1 MGNPYD
7 IADDDPD
14 YLAILKRYGVEPP
27 QAQKPKGGFFG
38 DVARGTGQ
46 VIGSFGTTAKDLGAE
61 RIGGA
66 MESYGTGLARR
77 NPAEINTFAD
87 VVEKPFTT
95 IREGAG
101 EMLPQLPANIGAGL
115 AGRVIGGALG
125 SFAGPVGTA
134 AGQWAGGLGGAYL
147 ANLAQEYGSIRQ
159 DQAEEGIDK
168 PGRALAAATPAAALD
183 FAIGPEGKVIKNI
196 AKKGLKTG
204 LAETAEGIAK
214 EGFFK
219 SVGKGALTEGPLT
232 EGPQTAMERW
242 GAEKPLNTGE
252 AWDEYAVASAKAA
265 AGGGAMTGVMHPF
278 GKRPQGEKPLTEDRP
293 TNLLTPDMPEGPAG
307 TQGELFDKEAFLNP
321 NAPVTDPASIYDTM
335 RGEGSFAGPVMD
347 ADTATAGDNAEY
359 QAQLHE
365 LITDRNEIDA
375 YIKSFEDAGHGATN
389 GLFNNQEDL
398 ERVEHA
404 KSLRAQIEDR
414 MEALATQF
422 YGDEYVT
429 EKPNAKAPRTKKAA
443 TKEGATRAE
452 ARAARTEDA
461 ASVSKTVDAVR
472 FIDPRKI
479 AEYKTF
485 EKEVVSRIAP
495 EQRQAARD
503 EFVSRISGKSS
514 TPQRSLDFSAPKPVR
529 FEDVGFGTD
538 GYGIGNVESQED
550 RLGSGWQTDLLAQP
564 TASETNA
571 ARQAERRAAAMSR
584 IEQAVSGRL
593 ARVPYSAPVGELIER
608 GLSANEP
615 TATGHRNGATEGTL
629 DLSGVRVT
637 PEEKEAA
644 SKLAEWQRVYDK
656 KHVYRKRLTTAEKA
670 ILAQPKPVVSPVA
683 VLPQREDVAVA
694 RVPQGAP
701 AASGSALDLSAVRGA
716 QAVGTPNPD
725 ARVENPFAESFALR
739 RITIKNRLGVDLTED
754 EQAMLTRRNVEIES
768 VPERRARELGPRQLD
783 MFGAPI
789 DRTAPGAVEETTG
802 DEVETET
809 PMQRRTNETTGVR
822 DFTGQQEMFNEDGSA
837 TYAAG
842 GNPWEGVDRT
852 TEALRVLRASPTR
865 ENLDVALRTAFA
877 EGLIERHATVS
888 DVTHEKTVRDAA
900 QQGLIPKN
908 KIIEIQTAADAQEA
922 TRAKAQAAL
931 DGLLAIKKPT
941 AADKAS
947 MAKLR
952 ATIHGVDTYFANVE
966 ATHDAV
972 VAPAKQFAELR
983 AMAARK
989 NIGVNAVRIEL
1000 EKTLARNQRRALP
1013 KNFAYQYEILDL
1025 NEQQRDEIE
1034 RQNLTQLAQL
1044 IKDNGGVI
1052 VVSEQD
1058 LAAIGVRKEN
1068 LKYGVATHE
1077 IQLTDE
1083 PVPQFRLIAGQSV
1096 PIMQQ
1101 VAAKKGDE
1109 DYNPAQP
1116 FVVRQVESPANVRAK
1131 TLNRD
1136 VIQITGVKP
1145 MKPRRDRGKRVAPSE
1160 QTDALREL
1168 SDIINLPGAG
1178 GRLVQ
1183 MATMVARG
1191 ITYDIIAKKLG
1202 VEKSTVSEKLQSVGL
1217 TAEQL
1222 HDLQR
1227 EVGIGADTVSFAE
1240 LFGDRGEE
1248 AGYFQVSDSIAG
1260 NSGEENLSD
1269 VAAKWIKSAEAA
1281 ADRNAEEGANT
1292 LLTSLQAATLRAEIE
1307 NAAREARRLEAE
1319 GREQAEFEEEVDEQD
1334 DLSEENQEHDA
1345 RLESTR
1351 KEYVNRLAAVKQ
1363 QRKELMA
1370 SWKATL
1376 AEWAEQGKAIT
1387 KALTGTKTLAEQQ
1400 KAVKGMAQPPSPERQ
1415 GVLEYEYKQDL
1426 KSLNEQIVERT
1437 MYLTELNEMWVDH
1450 EVFKAAARKTLNEV
1464 GGEKRYAAWA
1474 EWEKK
1479 VAASNAA
1486 IERRARLAT
1495 PRLGSVQSLYNMLRE
1510 GDVRTSAYKAL
1521 VDAGVTGREL
1531 ANTTE
1536 DAMVYWGAL
1545 ENNPVSWEDLN
1556 DGARAAALLAT
1567 AAYNRTVAELRTG
1580 QRNAL
1585 FPVEMF
1591 KQQSSVALDKLESSL
1606 RRIENAVKSGQ
1617 SVSRASAEAARTVF
1631 AEEPGNYGPDGEIRS
1646 DHELGVGTGLGG
1658 IAARTRAQ
1666 QQRVSSFRD
1675 LKKLF
1680 TKEAVA
1686 ELESYG
1692 FDEDTLALIAR
1703 AAPKEDTLAW
1713 LQDTLATFRK
1723 NYQSAMS
1730 EADKVSEA
1738 IQQVEEQTGKKNTR
1752 SKVIHAEKPAVP
1764 PAAQKAVDVS
1774 KGVETPAPIAE
1785 APVEKQYRETREEI
1799 ARKLSSVSD
1808 EIVAINAAVKTQ
1820 KGLKRTAAQIAR
1832 LKELNAESA
1841 RLTAKLSSKPKA
1853 VAQTPE
1859 DRNQKRRDARA
1870 AEKAAALAETTR
1882 EIAALLDAKF
1892 NALPY
1897 VSAAPDSSSIAPGTP
1912 VYYGNANRV
1921 TGTRASGTFLR
1932 MDGKNVVIA
1941 GDDGLTRTL
1950 PANAV
1955 RYDANN
1961 EFSQN
1966 EQNGTGQDAKTMGDT
1981 LRKLFF
1987 SPARFDKL
1995 VTIIQSKNQLTP
2007 AQYADL
2013 LTGSSDPASV
2023 QAVHRNGHIYM
2034 FADNIAPGR
2043 ELAVFLHELGVHLG
2057 MVNLLG
2063 KAKYDQLTAQIEQ
2076 WAKGSGRPENTLAKR
2091 ALARA
2096 KNAGEG
2102 QKKSEFVAYFV
2113 EEAILR
2119 GADPTAVAMMR
2130 EGPLKSWLRTVV
2142 AAMKSAMRRLGFRNT
2157 DKLTTQNI
2165 IDMAYGAA
2173 ALELTDSTEK
2183 APLSN
2188 GSRDFSTA
2196 SAVMQRVTEMFP
2208 SSKLNSSAWTNVK
2221 DAWHKF
2227 TPMWLTNTQLVE
2239 RFGEKLKS
2247 LKAYVHL
2254 QQMADSTRQQIQADT
2269 QKVMVKW
2276 NALDKKTEAAL
2287 AKLMLEATTLQAHP
2301 DKAFTDPANAHLKP
2315 ENKAAH
2321 AALAADWNALSQGA
2335 KGTYNEARKVL
2346 DARWKQRNEAYHG
2359 TVNNMYNPLIAKE
2372 TDAKTKARLIRNRD
2386 KAHAKYDKLMSSFQ
2400 GPYFPMMRIGDYVV
2414 VGMSPKYAALK
2425 AEQKDATGDKLEALQ
2440 DQIDALTSDPRHY
2453 SVSSYESA
2461 GEAEHAEK
2469 TLRTAEGFST
2479 ERLKREEFYATLSPM
2494 TTTGF
2499 ADLGSAIDESGFDTK
2514 TASKIKAM
2522 MTDLFISAL
2531 PENSALSRE
2540 AKRRNVHGVKAHE
2553 MQRTFAISGERDAFY
2568 ISRLKHSTEMNDALV
2583 DMQKEAKAEDNK
2595 SSAGFK
2601 YEHLHEEMKARMAL
2615 DMTFNDNPIQN
2626 ALSTLSW
2633 AYHLGVSPAFVF
2645 INSTQPWLVT
2655 GPVLAGRFGLKPAT
2669 DALAKAAADSFKIL
2683 KAARTDK
2690 TKPVGER
2697 LTQALDLSGLSPEEQ
2712 SMAENLIRRRILDIG
2727 MEHDLSTEAQGM
2739 NPAMAKVQRV
2749 MSWATQQVEL
2759 TNRLTTSLAAYR
2771 LARTEKS
2778 MTHDAAVDYAYDTT
2792 SQTQFDYNAGNT
2804 ARVMREGGPVPMAK
2818 LIFQFRRYQQSM
2830 LYLLGKNFDA
2840 AFRGNDTDKDHARA
2854 TLGYLF
2860 ASQGLVAGTLGV
2872 PMAGVALALAG
2883 LGGDG
2888 DDEEGSPE
2896 VRWRNMLTKMVGKD
2910 AAMVLTDGIP
2920 TMFGVNISKRI
2931 GMGDVASPFPMA
2943 KFNGTQGNSKN
2954 TVGQAMV
2961 NVAGAPA
2968 NLAVGLLDAK
2978 QFFASGQWNKGV
2990 EKLAQFGG
2998 KWPADILRAHRFST
3012 EGMTDRQGR
3021 VIVPADKFT
3030 GADIMMR
3037 AAGFAPAKESE
3048 YFLAN
3053 NAKLD
3058 VTMAIKERRT
3068 ALIDRLALRAEQG
3081 ESISGLVKESDVTEF
3096 NAKHNRQGAL
3106 GRITASDIQKKRIAD
3121 EKIPRQRDASGVRYT
3136 KTERDFRGLTAF
3148 AR

>member
-1 MGNPYD
+1 
-7 IADDDPD
+7 
-14 YLAILKRYGVEPP
+14 
-27 QAQKPKGGFFG
+27 
-38 DVARGTGQ
+38 
-46 VIGSFGTTAKDLGAE
+46 
-61 RIGGA
+61 
-66 MESYGTGLARR
+66 
-77 NPAEINTFAD
+77 
-87 VVEKPFTT
+87 
-95 IREGAG
+95 
-101 EMLPQLPANIGAGL
+101 
-115 AGRVIGGALG
+115 
-125 SFAGPVGTA
+125 
-134 AGQWAGGLGGAYL
+134 
-147 ANLAQEYGSIRQ
+147 
-159 DQAEEGIDK
+159 
-168 PGRALAAATPAAALD
+168 
-183 FAIGPEGKVIKNI
+183 
-196 AKKGLKTG
+196 
-204 LAETAEGIAK
+204 
-214 EGFFK
+214 
-219 SVGKGALTEGPLT
+219 
-232 EGPQTAMERW
+232 
-242 GAEKPLNTGE
+242 
-252 AWDEYAVASAKAA
+252 
-265 AGGGAMTGVMHPF
+265 
-278 GKRPQGEKPLTEDRP
+278 
-293 TNLLTPDMPEGPAG
+293 
-307 TQGELFDKEAFLNP
+307 
-321 NAPVTDPASIYDTM
+321 
-335 RGEGSFAGPVMD
+335 
-347 ADTATAGDNAEY
+347 
-359 QAQLHE
+359 
-365 LITDRNEIDA
+365 
-375 YIKSFEDAGHGATN
+375 
-389 GLFNNQEDL
+389 
-398 ERVEHA
+398 
-404 KSLRAQIEDR
+404 
-414 MEALATQF
+414 
-422 YGDEYVT
+422 
-429 EKPNAKAPRTKKAA
+429 
-443 TKEGATRAE
+443 
-452 ARAARTEDA
+452 
-461 ASVSKTVDAVR
+461 
-472 FIDPRKI
+472 
-479 AEYKTF
+479 
-485 EKEVVSRIAP
+485 
-495 EQRQAARD
+495 
-503 EFVSRISGKSS
+503 
-514 TPQRSLDFSAPKPVR
+514 
-529 FEDVGFGTD
+529 
-538 GYGIGNVESQED
+538 
-550 RLGSGWQTDLLAQP
+550 
-564 TASETNA
+564 
-571 ARQAERRAAAMSR
+571 
-584 IEQAVSGRL
+584 
-593 ARVPYSAPVGELIER
+593 
-608 GLSANEP
+608 
-615 TATGHRNGATEGTL
+615 
-629 DLSGVRVT
+629 
-637 PEEKEAA
+637 
-644 SKLAEWQRVYDK
+644 
-656 KHVYRKRLTTAEKA
+656 
-670 ILAQPKPVVSPVA
+670 
-683 VLPQREDVAVA
+683 
-694 RVPQGAP
+694 
-701 AASGSALDLSAVRGA
+701 
-716 QAVGTPNPD
+716 
-725 ARVENPFAESFALR
+725 
-739 RITIKNRLGVDLTED
+739 
-754 EQAMLTRRNVEIES
+754 
-768 VPERRARELGPRQLD
+768 
-783 MFGAPI
+783 
-789 DRTAPGAVEETTG
+789 
-802 DEVETET
+802 
-809 PMQRRTNETTGVR
+809 
-822 DFTGQQEMFNEDGSA
+822 
-837 TYAAG
+837 
-842 GNPWEGVDRT
+842 
-852 TEALRVLRASPTR
+852 
-865 ENLDVALRTAFA
+865 
-877 EGLIERHATVS
+877 
-888 DVTHEKTVRDAA
+888 
-900 QQGLIPKN
+900 
-908 KIIEIQTAADAQEA
+908 
-922 TRAKAQAAL
+922 
-931 DGLLAIKKPT
+931 
-941 AADKAS
+941 
-947 MAKLR
+947 
-952 ATIHGVDTYFANVE
+952 
-966 ATHDAV
+966 
-972 VAPAKQFAELR
+972 
-983 AMAARK
+983 
-989 NIGVNAVRIEL
+989 
-1000 EKTLARNQRRALP
+1000 
-1013 KNFAYQYEILDL
+1013 
-1025 NEQQRDEIE
+1025 
-1034 RQNLTQLAQL
+1034 
-1044 IKDNGGVI
+1044 
-1052 VVSEQD
+1052 
-1058 LAAIGVRKEN
+1058 
-1068 LKYGVATHE
+1068 
-1077 IQLTDE
+1077 
-1083 PVPQFRLIAGQSV
+1083 
-1096 PIMQQ
+1096 
-1101 VAAKKGDE
+1101 
-1109 DYNPAQP
+1109 
-1116 FVVRQVESPANVRAK
+1116 
-1131 TLNRD
+1131 
-1136 VIQITGVKP
+1136 
-1145 MKPRRDRGKRVAPSE
+1145 
-1160 QTDALREL
+1160 
-1168 SDIINLPGAG
+1168 
-1178 GRLVQ
+1178 
-1183 MATMVARG
+1183 
-1191 ITYDIIAKKLG
+1191 
-1202 VEKSTVSEKLQSVGL
+1202 
-1217 TAEQL
+1217 
-1222 HDLQR
+1222 
-1227 EVGIGADTVSFAE
+1227 
-1240 LFGDRGEE
+1240 
-1248 AGYFQVSDSIAG
+1248 
-1260 NSGEENLSD
+1260 
-1269 VAAKWIKSAEAA
+1269 
-1281 ADRNAEEGANT
+1281 
-1292 LLTSLQAATLRAEIE
+1292 
-1307 NAAREARRLEAE
+1307 
-1319 GREQAEFEEEVDEQD
+1319 
-1334 DLSEENQEHDA
+1334 
-1345 RLESTR
+1345 
-1351 KEYVNRLAAVKQ
+1351 
-1363 QRKELMA
+1363 
-1370 SWKATL
+1370 
-1376 AEWAEQGKAIT
+1376 
-1387 KALTGTKTLAEQQ
+1387 
-1400 KAVKGMAQPPSPERQ
+1400 
-1415 GVLEYEYKQDL
+1415 
-1426 KSLNEQIVERT
+1426 
-1437 MYLTELNEMWVDH
+1437 
-1450 EVFKAAARKTLNEV
+1450 
-1464 GGEKRYAAWA
+1464 
-1474 EWEKK
+1474 
-1479 VAASNAA
+1479 
-1486 IERRARLAT
+1486 
-1495 PRLGSVQSLYNMLRE
+1495 
-1510 GDVRTSAYKAL
+1510 
-1521 VDAGVTGREL
+1521 
-1531 ANTTE
+1531 
-1536 DAMVYWGAL
+1536 
-1545 ENNPVSWEDLN
+1545 
-1556 DGARAAALLAT
+1556 
-1567 AAYNRTVAELRTG
+1567 
-1580 QRNAL
+1580 
-1585 FPVEMF
+1585 
-1591 KQQSSVALDKLESSL
+1591 
-1606 RRIENAVKSGQ
+1606 
-1617 SVSRASAEAARTVF
+1617 
-1631 AEEPGNYGPDGEIRS
+1631 
-1646 DHELGVGTGLGG
+1646 
-1658 IAARTRAQ
+1658 
-1666 QQRVSSFRD
+1666 
-1675 LKKLF
+1675 
-1680 TKEAVA
+1680 
-1686 ELESYG
+1686 
-1692 FDEDTLALIAR
+1692 
-1703 AAPKEDTLAW
+1703 
-1713 LQDTLATFRK
+1713 
-1723 NYQSAMS
+1723 
-1730 EADKVSEA
+1730 
-1738 IQQVEEQTGKKNTR
+1738 
-1752 SKVIHAEKPAVP
+1752 
-1764 PAAQKAVDVS
+1764 
-1774 KGVETPAPIAE
+1774 
-1785 APVEKQYRETREEI
+1785 
-1799 ARKLSSVSD
+1799 
-1808 EIVAINAAVKTQ
+1808 
-1820 KGLKRTAAQIAR
+1820 
-1832 LKELNAESA
+1832 
-1841 RLTAKLSSKPKA
+1841 
-1853 VAQTPE
+1853 
-1859 DRNQKRRDARA
+1859 
-1870 AEKAAALAETTR
+1870 
-1882 EIAALLDAKF
+1882 
-1892 NALPY
+1892 
-1897 VSAAPDSSSIAPGTP
+1897 
-1912 VYYGNANRV
+1912 
-1921 TGTRASGTFLR
+1921 
-1932 MDGKNVVIA
+1932 
-1941 GDDGLTRTL
+1941 
-1950 PANAV
+1950 
-1955 RYDANN
+1955 
-1961 EFSQN
+1961 
-1966 EQNGTGQDAKTMGDT
+1966 MGDT

-2096 KNAGEG
+2096 KNVGEG

-2113 EEAILR
+2113 EEAILH
-2119 GADPTAVAMMR
+2119 GADPTTVAMMR

-2165 IDMAYGAA
+2165 VDMAYGAA

-2196 SAVMQRVTEMFP
+2196 SAVMQRVTDMFP

-2315 ENKAAH
+2315 EDKAAH

-2386 KAHAKYDKLMSSFQ
+2386 KAHAKYDRLMSSFQ

-2425 AEQKDATGDKLEALQ
+2425 AELKDATGDKLEALQ

-2669 DALAKAAADSFKIL
+2669 DALRNAAADSFKIL

-2697 LTQALDLSGLSPEEQ
+2697 LTQALDLSGLTKMEQ
-2712 SMAENLIRRRILDIG
+2712 AMAENLIRRRILDIG

-2771 LARTEKS
+2771 LARTEKG

-2840 AFRGNDTDKDHARA
+2840 AFRGNDEDKAHARA

-2910 AAMVLTDGIP
+2910 AATVLTDGIP

-3058 VTMAIKERRT
+3058 VTTAIKERRT

-3081 ESISGLVKESDVTEF
+3081 ESISSLVKESDVVDF

-3106 GRITASDIQKKRIAD
+3106 GRITVSDIQKKRIAD

-3136 KTERDFRGLTAF
+3136 KTERDFQGLTAF